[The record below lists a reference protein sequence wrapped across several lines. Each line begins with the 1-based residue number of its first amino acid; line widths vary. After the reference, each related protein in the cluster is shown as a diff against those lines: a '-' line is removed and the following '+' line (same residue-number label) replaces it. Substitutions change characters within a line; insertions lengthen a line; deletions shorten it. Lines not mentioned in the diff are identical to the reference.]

1 MKGSLC
7 LGEETPALR
16 GRNEINE
23 RVEKRRRKS
32 WWNLD
37 WWRKLFRSY
46 GWTNLAIVNK
56 SYWHP
61 NHYSREHKIHF
72 FFFKFQM
79 FWREK
84 LEKYTCPRRRW
95 PKADVWF
102 PRLLNHSSGSK
113 RQQWNSAT
121 SNICFGQ
128 QCNSAT
134 SAICTRTQCNSA
146 ISNIVLHQVVTSMQQ
161 CKMYHLLN
169 QQCNSERSSIHK

>member
-16 GRNEINE
+16 GRNEINK

-46 GWTNLAIVNK
+46 GWTNLAIYK

-61 NHYSREHKIHF
+61 NHHSREHKIHF
-72 FFFKFQM
+72 FSLNSKCFEEKSWKSTLVQGGGSQKQM
-79 FWREK
+79 CDSLACWI
-84 LEKYTCPRRRW
+84 TQV
-95 PKADVWF
+95 AA
-102 PRLLNHSSGSK
+102 NG
-113 RQQWNSAT
+113 NSET
-121 SNICFGQ
+121 VQ
-128 QCNSAT
+128 HPT
-134 SAICTRTQCNSA
+134 SALVNNATVQHLTSALGA

-169 QQCNSERSSIHK
+169 QQCNSERSTIHK